1 VIWKPAAP
9 NNHRHSCKSKR
20 MGRAA
25 VVAGVLFAACIETND
40 AAFAPGSLVRGT
52 NNAGQSST
60 AFLRVPKRRTL
71 NACQIVMRAK
81 KDEEEDEDD
90 DEDSVVPG
98 MADAFRQ
105 LGDLDSLGDG
115 EDAETT
121 LPASSKPIEKATF
134 SSPDDPLPS
143 VEPAPPEKE
152 VQMYKAM
159 VQDLEQQ
166 SEDDLYSNVLA
177 DMGGSSGAP
186 KDEPASPITSV
197 EVIQSEPT
205 AGETEEFMN
214 KALNEAMKE
223 VKVNN
228 PSIAASILDDKEI
241 MKEIEVIFERGN
253 EKLMA
258 SLEAIRQE
266 QVRRQ
271 QLTTSKL
278 F

>member
-1 VIWKPAAP
+1 
-9 NNHRHSCKSKR
+9 

-52 NNAGQSST
+52 NNNAGQSST
-60 AFLRVPKRRTL
+60 AFLRIPKRRTV

-81 KDEEEDEDD
+81 KDDDEEDD

-105 LGDLDSLGDG
+105 LGDLDSLGDVNV
-115 EDAETT
+115 AETN

-177 DMGGSSGAP
+177 DMGGSSGGVP
-186 KDEPASPITSV
+186 EEPASPITSV

-205 AGETEEFMN
+205 VGETEEFMN

-223 VKVNN
+223 VKLNN

-258 SLEAIRQE
+258 SLEEIRQE

-271 QLTTSKL
+271 QLTTYKR

>member
-1 VIWKPAAP
+1 
-9 NNHRHSCKSKR
+9 
-20 MGRAA
+20 MGRAVA
-25 VVAGVLFAACIETND
+25 VVGVLLAVCIETND
-40 AAFAPGSLVRGT
+40 AAFAPGGLVRAT

-60 AFLRVPKRRTL
+60 AFLSLPKRRTV
-71 NACQIVMRAK
+71 NACQIAMRAK
-81 KDEEEDEDD
+81 KDEDEDD
-90 DEDSVVPG
+90 EEEEDSNVPG

-105 LGDLDSLGDG
+105 LGDLDSLGDD
-115 EDAETT
+115 EDAETN
-121 LPASSKPIEKATF
+121 LPAFSKPIEKPTF
-134 SSPDDPLPS
+134 NSPDDQLPS

-197 EVIQSEPT
+197 EVIKSEPT
-205 AGETEEFMN
+205 EGETEEFMN

-223 VKVNN
+223 VKLNN

-258 SLEAIRQE
+258 SLEEIRQE

-271 QLTTSKL
+271 QLTTYDL